1 MLRILATALFALFF
15 CLSGVG
21 SANAQQAVAISS
33 CGTIPTPLT
42 VGIAHVLYM
51 DSTGVLCT
59 SSSGGG
65 GGGTSS
71 AFGSALPA
79 TGTAAGFSDGTN
91 MVAGRVTA
99 GALSSAFTPPTSG
112 LQQVQSFGMVWNGST
127 WDRAT
132 AASGGLSIQDQAA
145 FTGGTSNFTPAG
157 GVFNDAATLSSG
169 QQGTMRLTTK
179 RAAIVDVDTAGN
191 ALYSALT
198 ASIPAGTNLI
208 GKVGIDQT
216 TPGTTN
222 AVSATNFPSAVAT
235 GTGAQGATVPRF
247 TVATDSATVAGSAT
261 LPAGTNTVGNVGS
274 DPSSGKATPTE
285 AFLALPATTTTQI
298 IALSGSTK
306 TYVTSAV
313 VLAGGTVNVTF
324 KYGTGSN
331 CGTGTTT
338 LNGPWPLTAQAG
350 FSKGSGLGAVMIV
363 PAGQALCITTD
374 DSVTGGVDLT
384 YQQF

>member
-1 MLRILATALFALFF
+1 MRNILAACGLLLLASLQ
-15 CLSGVG
+15 G
-21 SANAQQAVAISS
+21 ANAQSLNLKQTAT
-33 CGTIPTPLT
+33 CGVGNYNTPFLT
-42 VGIAHVLYM
+42 VDA
-51 DSTGVLCT
+51 TGTLCT
-59 SSSGGG
+59 SASGGG
-65 GGGTSS
+65 GGGLS
-71 AFGSALPA
+71 
-79 TGTAAGFSDGTN
+79 
-91 MVAGRVTA
+91 VT
-99 GALSSAFTPPTSG
+99 
-112 LQQVQSFGMVWNGST
+112 
-127 WDRAT
+127 
-132 AASGGLSIQDQAA
+132 DQAA
-145 FTGGTSNFTPAG
+145 FTQGTSQFTPGG
-157 GVFNDAATLSSG
+157 GVFNDTATLSSG
-169 QQGTMRLTTK
+169 QQGTYRMTTK
-179 RAAIVDVDTAGN
+179 RAQIMDVDTTGN
-191 ALYSALT
+191 ALYSAIT
-198 ASIPAGTNLI
+198 APIPAGTNII

-222 AVSATNFPSAVAT
+222 GVQVNAA
-235 GTGAQGATVPRF
+235 
-247 TVATDSATVAGSAT
+247 
-261 LPAGTNTVGNVGS
+261 LPTGTNTIGNVGA

-306 TYVTSAV
+306 TYITSAV

-374 DSVTGGVDLT
+374 ASVSGGVDLT

>member
-1 MLRILATALFALFF
+1 MPRTTTDMRAEYL
-15 CLSGVG
+15 
-21 SANAQQAVAISS
+21 
-33 CGTIPTPLT
+33 
-42 VGIAHVLYM
+42 
-51 DSTGVLCT
+51 
-59 SSSGGG
+59 
-65 GGGTSS
+65 
-71 AFGSALPA
+71 SALYACNP
-79 TGTAAGFSDGTN
+79 GCGNDRWVKIGMAAKE
-91 MVAGRVTA
+91 AG
-99 GALSSAFTPPTSG
+99 LSVEDYDDWSKQAPNYGGEADVRARWRSFTPG
-112 LQQVQSFGMVWNGST
+112 
-127 WDRAT
+127 
-132 AASGGLSIQDQAA
+132 
-145 FTGGTSNFTPAG
+145 G
-157 GVFNDAATLSSG
+157 GVFNDTATLSSG
-169 QQGTMRLTTK
+169 QQGTYRMTTK
-179 RAAIVDVDTAGN
+179 RAQIMDVDTTGN
-191 ALYSALT
+191 ALYSAIT
-198 ASIPAGTNLI
+198 APIPAGTNII

-222 AVSATNFPSAVAT
+222 GVQVNAA
-235 GTGAQGATVPRF
+235 
-247 TVATDSATVAGSAT
+247 
-261 LPAGTNTVGNVGS
+261 LPTGTNTIGNVGA

-306 TYVTSAV
+306 TYITSAV

-374 DSVTGGVDLT
+374 ASVSGGVDLT